1 MIYGGAALGIRERK
15 ALPITDEHPIP
26 HPAKHRFLNGK
37 QALIGEKGVVNGIS
51 EEKYERKNRSR

>member
-1 MIYGGAALGIRERK
+1 MIYGGAALGIRGRE

-26 HPAKHRFLNGK
+26 HPAKHRSLNGK

-51 EEKYERKNRSR
+51 EENYER